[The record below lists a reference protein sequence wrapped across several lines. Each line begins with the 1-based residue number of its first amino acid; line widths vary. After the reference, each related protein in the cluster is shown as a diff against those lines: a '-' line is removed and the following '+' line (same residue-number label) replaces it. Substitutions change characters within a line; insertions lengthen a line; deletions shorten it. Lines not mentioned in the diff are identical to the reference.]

1 MSAPPFVPPDSVGA
15 SLVELLLV
23 LALVGVGLGMTW
35 PLLASPLDAS
45 RARQAGGFLETE
57 MRRVR
62 QEAVSRAASVALVFD
77 NAAGK
82 WTFRACADGNANGVR
97 RTDVSHGKDRC
108 FDGPYDLS
116 ALFPGVQIAVD
127 ASLPDPDGGPG
138 TTDPVKLGSSDMASF
153 SATGT
158 SSSGTVYLRSP
169 KGAQYA
175 VRISG
180 VTGRTRLLKYDTGSR
195 AWIEM

>member
-1 MSAPPFVPPDSVGA
+1 
-15 SLVELLLV
+15 
-23 LALVGVGLGMTW
+23 
-35 PLLASPLDAS
+35 
-45 RARQAGGFLETE
+45 
-57 MRRVR
+57 
-62 QEAVSRAASVALVFD
+62 
-77 NAAGK
+77 
-82 WTFRACADGNANGVR
+82 
-97 RTDVSHGKDRC
+97 
-108 FDGPYDLS
+108 
-116 ALFPGVQIAVD
+116 
-127 ASLPDPDGGPG
+127 
-138 TTDPVKLGSSDMASF
+138 MASF